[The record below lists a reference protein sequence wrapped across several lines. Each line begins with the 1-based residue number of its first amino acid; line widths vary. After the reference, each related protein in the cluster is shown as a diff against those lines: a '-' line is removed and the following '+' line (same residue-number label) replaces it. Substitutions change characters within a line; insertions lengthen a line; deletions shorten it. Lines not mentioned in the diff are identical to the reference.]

1 MAATDADTYY
11 PFDAGAGSSVLESQ
25 WREMAKW
32 WLTDGVVR
40 QESIGSGQASATGG
54 RSLTIDA
61 LRCWVRGALGQFNA
75 GTVVNFAA
83 NASGNP
89 RVDLVILR
97 NDFVANKVQLDV
109 LQGTPAGSPVAP
121 TPTQNTAKWEIP
133 LYAVTCTNGFTSLA
147 LTDALDVREWAQGRP
162 PGGPFLAACASTRT
176 TSLNCTTGVWTPI
189 PFSDGE
195 DYDTVGMHST
205 SSNPSRFT
213 IPSGMAGLWSFT
225 ISTAWAPNATNDRGI
240 QVWKNGGLLE
250 SGPIHG
256 SAGPSVNTMLN
267 RPYEDVFA
275 VGDYVEFYASHDAG
289 GTLALVRARAT
300 CRFQGYLG

>member
-1 MAATDADTYY
+1 MAAVDADRYGPY
-11 PFDAGAGSSVLESQ
+11 DAGPGADWLETD
-25 WREMAKW
+25 WRMQASW
-32 WLTDGVVR
+32 FATDGIKR
-40 QESIGSGQASATGG
+40 NESVGSGQASATGG

-61 LRCWVRGALGQFNA
+61 CRCQVRGQAAEFSTANA
-75 GTVVNFAA
+75 MPFAA

-89 RVDLVILR
+89 RVDLVIIR
-97 NDFVANKVQLDV
+97 NDFVANKFQMDV

-133 LYAVTCTNGFTSLA
+133 LYEVTCTAGFTSLA
-147 LTDALDVREWAQGRP
+147 LTDTKDVRRWSQGSP
-162 PGGPFLAACASTRT
+162 PGGPFLATCASTRT

-289 GTLALVRARAT
+289 GTLQLVRARAT
-300 CRFQGYLG
+300 CLFRGYLG